1 MPLVNVGFMNSF
13 LIVCIFIIIHWHR
26 FLDWWVSSPHVSL
39 CTKMDWSRKDHIEV
53 PVKLH
58 HPEKR
63 VRCCDTFG
71 DVKEILF
78 SETSEQ
84 NTKLKFKCL
93 KNGLLCNSFH
103 SNSMRPLLKLWN
115 RKALELSEESADPFF
130 LPWLWRWVKLH
141 RSKPSVVGS
150 RESEGNGRLI
160 PFIARLFYLT

>member
-1 MPLVNVGFMNSF
+1 
-13 LIVCIFIIIHWHR
+13 
-26 FLDWWVSSPHVSL
+26 
-39 CTKMDWSRKDHIEV
+39 MDWSRKDHIEV

-71 DVKEILF
+71 EVKEILF

-130 LPWLWRWVKLH
+130 LP
-141 RSKPSVVGS
+141 
-150 RESEGNGRLI
+150 
-160 PFIARLFYLT
+160 